1 MAEPQINPRNDHQRD
16 QERTMERNQRRQ
28 SRPGREHR
36 PESSRRP
43 HADEQETYRNPRN
56 EYRDD
61 DRGDDFELSQYGSR
75 EYRDRDFES
84 DEANRY
90 GASER
95 GYGYGDRGYHD
106 DARERYEPGYGARR
120 QGRSRDS
127 WAEAESGE
135 FSEAR
140 SRWPRDD
147 RYRSEP
153 RSQNWPH
160 SRAGRRVSE
169 YGYFGDDLE
178 RPGYG
183 ERQQGG
189 SRYGFGSR
197 PERDWQEPPRGG
209 VQFGEYGGQR
219 QGGMEHGNRGYGEDY
234 SGLGPRN
241 YLRSDERIKEDIC
254 DELSADPE
262 CNAEDVEIEVKE
274 GVVNLSG
281 TVPSRKMKHRAE
293 DIADAA
299 RGVKD
304 IDNRIRVTGH
314 LGRDRGERSASRQD
328 ENEGGSSSGRSRRG
342 ETKRSSRK
350 SS

>member
-43 HADEQETYRNPRN
+43 YADEQETYRNPRN

-75 EYRDRDFES
+75 EYRDRDVES
-84 DEANRY
+84 DEAN
-90 GASER
+90 
-95 GYGYGDRGYHD
+95 
-106 DARERYEPGYGARR
+106 
-120 QGRSRDS
+120 
-127 WAEAESGE
+127 
-135 FSEAR
+135 
-140 SRWPRDD
+140 RWPRDD

-197 PERDWQEPPRGG
+197 PERDWQEQPRGS
-209 VQFGEYGGQR
+209 VQFGEYGGQQ
-219 QGGMEHGNRGYGEDY
+219 QGGMEHGNRRFGEDY

-281 TVPSRKMKHRAE
+281 TMPSRKMKHRAE

-314 LGRDRGERSASRQD
+314 FGRDRGERSASRQD